1 MHMPRSFSI
10 AAAVNDDDV
19 LSQCLLSS
27 PDMEHVKEFRAYR
40 GYPSASL
47 AHNQALSDNTADVLV
62 IAHQD
67 VYLPAGFIGR
77 LNTAIDDVER
87 IASNWAVIGLIG
99 IDADRTI
106 GGEVW
111 SSGIGRVV
119 GQPIR
124 SPMPVENIDELVII
138 INAQSGV
145 LFDPKLPGYHL
156 YGLDVVQNAKS
167 RGYSSWVVNNPV
179 IHHSKPLLTL
189 DRSYH
194 QAWKFARRKWA
205 EKLPIPSLVC
215 DLENY
220 PLRLWKKSLRMRWRS
235 RQLKIRPTPQ
245 GHPTSIAASLGWE

>member
-1 MHMPRSFSI
+1 MPRSFSI

-19 LSQCLLSS
+19 LAQCLLSS
-27 PDMEHVKEFRAYR
+27 PDIEHVKGFSAYR

-47 AHNQALSDNTADVLV
+47 AHNQALFDNTADVLV

-67 VYLPAGFIGR
+67 VYLPAGFIER
-77 LNTAIDDVER
+77 LNTAIDDVEC
-87 IASNWAVIGLIG
+87 IDSKWAVIGLIG
-99 IDADRTI
+99 IDADRNI

-119 GQPIR
+119 GHPIR
-124 SPMPVENIDELVII
+124 SPMPVENVDELVIV
-138 INAQSGV
+138 INARSGV
-145 LFDPKLPGYHL
+145 LFDPNLPGYHL

-194 QAWKFARRKWA
+194 KAWNFSRRKWA
-205 EKLPIPSLVC
+205 KKLPICSLVC
-215 DLENY
+215 DLERY
-220 PLRLWKKSLRMRWRS
+220 PIRLWIKSLRMRWRS
-235 RQLKIRPTPQ
+235 RRLKIRPAPK
-245 GHPTSIAASLGWE
+245 GSPPSIAASLGWE